1 MTRHAIRSSIR
12 AIGMVALGVFGI
24 PAVSAE
30 LGLVRFE
37 AVACADNA
45 GFALAPK
52 SADLAIDARGLADL
66 LEGDRGSLM
75 RPVIEA
81 FAGEDAMA
89 TFDLLLK
96 RANAPGEKV
105 ARDVFGGRVAFF
117 IADEATDSTWVLGF
131 ESDDQRCEHVLR
143 MLRAKMISP
152 GRFESAAER
161 LVMRR
166 VGGWLLVAPLSE
178 IGRGVLDDSAR
189 RVPNE
194 DPGHSLLGEPLVQP
208 LLASDAP
215 VRMFVRHGAPAG
227 GATTM
232 ALRGEKRGLRAEIL
246 GSYDE
251 PPLGLSG
258 GRHGLDLHLVR
269 AFEDRAVLVMSNP
282 ANGIPARADA
292 FWLALLPELMPT
304 PAMRATLAGERIFLV
319 GSSQDHAMPAIACAW
334 RVEDAEQARGDQDH
348 FMRGVCCGLT
358 RGIEQPRSDQDASP
372 GPGSVGQTPDQ
383 MVEARRTPDLGPFVD
398 RYLGRMFKLGASSLL
413 WRTVSTPCGGWQ
425 LYASDPRWLVEV
437 EERLAIA
444 SCSDEE
450 RPSISGAGF
459 CDGPRAAALMRRWQP
474 LTTPGVQDRVA
485 KGLSAISDMMEKLGR
500 VRFRYDM
507 PSPVSLRATV
517 EIEPPAKL
525 AEPST
530 WPRVP
535 AADVK
540 R

>member
-1 MTRHAIRSSIR
+1 MTPLRVRSLV
-12 AIGMVALGVFGI
+12 VALVF
-24 PAVSAE
+24 V
-30 LGLVRFE
+30 
-37 AVACADNA
+37 AVAGWARSARCDNA
-45 GFALAPK
+45 GFALAPR
-52 SADLAIDARGLADL
+52 SAELAIDARGITEL

-75 RPVIEA
+75 RPVLEA
-81 FAGEDAMA
+81 FAGEDATA

-117 IADEATDSTWVLGF
+117 IAGGEAGSTWLLGF

-143 MLRAKMISP
+143 MLRGKMMSP

-166 VGGWLLVAPLSE
+166 VGGWLLVAPLSPE
-178 IGRGVLDDSAR
+178 GRLALDDAAR
-189 RVPNE
+189 RIPNE
-194 DPGHSLLGEPLVQP
+194 DPVQSLLGDPLVQP

-215 VRMFVRHGAPAG
+215 VRMFLRHGAPSG

-246 GSYDE
+246 GSYE
-251 PPLGLSG
+251 EAPLGLAG
-258 GRHGLDLHLVR
+258 GRHALDLHLVR

-282 ANGIPARADA
+282 ANGSPARADA
-292 FWLALLPELMPT
+292 FWLALLPELVPS
-304 PAMRATLAGERIFLV
+304 PAMRANLSGERIFLV
-319 GSSQDHAMPAIACAW
+319 GASREHAMPAIACAW

-348 FMRGVCCGLT
+348 LMRGVCCGLA
-358 RGIEQPRSDQDASP
+358 RGIEPARSDQAA
-372 GPGSVGQTPDQ
+372 GPAAVPTAQTPDQ
-383 MVEARRTPDLGPFVD
+383 MVELRRTPDLGPFVD
-398 RYLGRMFKLGASSLL
+398 RYLGSMFKLGASSLS

-425 LYASDPRWLVEV
+425 LYASDPRWLLEV

-450 RPSISGAGF
+450 RPAISGAGF

-474 LTTPGVQDRVA
+474 LTTPGVQDRVS

-500 VRFRYDM
+500 VRFRYEM
-507 PSPVSLRATV
+507 PSPVSLKATV

-525 AEPST
+525 AEPAGR
-530 WPRVP
+530 PRVP
-535 AADVK
+535 ATDV
-540 R
+540 RR